1 MNPILRAATADD
13 VPAIQA
19 IYAHHVLHGTGTFE
33 LEPPD
38 AEEMLARFHKI
49 TGAEYPY
56 LVSESNDAVVGFGYL
71 GPFRERRAYRFTA
84 EDSIYVHPDH
94 CGQGVGFD
102 LLGALITAAQKG
114 DYRQLVALI
123 GDSENLASI
132 NLHAKA
138 GFVQTGVMTQVGF
151 KFERW
156 LDVIIMQLELYHD

>member
-1 MNPILRAATADD
+1 MDVRDATEADVAAIA
-13 VPAIQA
+13 A

-38 AEEMLARFHKI
+38 ANEMGNRFTKI
-49 TGAEYPY
+49 ADAGYPFLVAEQ
-56 LVSESNDAVVGFGYL
+56 DHAVVGFGYL

-94 CGQGVGFD
+94 VGKGVGH
-102 LLGALITAAQKG
+102 LLLDSLITQAKAG
-114 DYRQLVALI
+114 DYTQLVALI

-138 GFVQTGVMTQVGF
+138 GFVQTGVMTKVGF

-156 LDVIIMQLELYHD
+156 LDVIIMQLAL